1 MENCNLRKYCCTF
14 MVKMMMPV
22 LAAASLNLQPI
33 NLQFVQKLAILQL
46 YKIFLFHWWYDGGVK
61 SSVSSIFLHTVIFS
75 YSYIIILLLLFWTFV
90 MDGFFLV
97 NCSMTGKTLSCHWSS
112 KIRLLWWHTLN
123 WGGGTPAHYLQPLG
137 KVVPQKLYFHLN
149 KRFLGCSNPC
159 PPWQTKIRPQLG
171 PEPI

>member
-75 YSYIIILLLLFWTFV
+75 YSYNIILLHLFWTFV

-97 NCSMTGKTLSCHWSS
+97 NYSMTGKTLSCHWSS

-123 WGGGTPAHYLQPLG
+123 WGWGGDSRSLPPTLG
-137 KVVPQKLYFHLN
+137 KSCSSKVVFSSK
-149 KRFLGCSNPC
+149 
-159 PPWQTKIRPQLG
+159 
-171 PEPI
+171 

>member
-14 MVKMMMPV
+14 MVKMMMPAAIA
-22 LAAASLNLQPI
+22 AAASLNLQPI

-75 YSYIIILLLLFWTFV
+75 YSYNIILLLLFWTFV

-112 KIRLLWWHTLN
+112 KIRLLWWYCTAYNTWFWQFFKGVIIVQNQAFQL
-123 WGGGTPAHYLQPLG
+123 LELG
-137 KVVPQKLYFHLN
+137 QSDAS
-149 KRFLGCSNPC
+149 LGC
-159 PPWQTKIRPQLG
+159 QGRKG
-171 PEPI
+171 PTPRY